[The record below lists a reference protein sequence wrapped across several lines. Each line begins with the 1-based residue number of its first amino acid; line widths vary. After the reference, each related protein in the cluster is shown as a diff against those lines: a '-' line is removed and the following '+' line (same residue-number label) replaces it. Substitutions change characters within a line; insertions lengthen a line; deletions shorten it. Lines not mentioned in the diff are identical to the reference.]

1 MRDARILV
9 VDDDESVCEYC
20 PTALSQFDN
29 VDVTTEHRGHH
40 ALKLC
45 RKGGFDLILTDLSM
59 PDTDGVQILKASRET
74 NPDVPVIIMTGYP
87 SLDNSVE
94 CLRLGAADYVLK
106 PLRPDD
112 LLRTVSRVLDERRLQ
127 QENHL
132 LRSQLERKFSTV
144 EILGRS
150 DAIAKVRDSIRNLAS
165 TDVDVLVWGETGTG
179 KELVA
184 RNIHA
189 NSERALNPFVPVD
202 CSAIP
207 PDLFESEFFGHERGA
222 FTGANQRALGL
233 MEYADGGTLFLDEI
247 GELSLPQQAKLLRAL
262 QERSFRR
269 VGSREETPV
278 DIRLLAAT
286 NRDLKEEVANKRFRD
301 DLYFRINVSEI
312 RLPPLRERT
321 GDIQLLLEHYLDV
334 FGREMKR
341 SGRELTSEVLAVL
354 LDYAWPGNVREL
366 INVVRRML
374 AMSRRNLL
382 SIEDVP
388 EDLRKS
394 VGVRERKTLRV
405 EPADGTFLGQKTRA
419 PRQIEHDY
427 IVEVLQSCGGDISAA
442 ARIAQMSRQS
452 VYRMLDRLDTNPK
465 DFRDADR
472 A

>member
-1 MRDARILV
+1 M
-9 VDDDESVCEYC
+9 
-20 PTALSQFDN
+20 
-29 VDVTTEHRGHH
+29 
-40 ALKLC
+40 
-45 RKGGFDLILTDLSM
+45 
-59 PDTDGVQILKASRET
+59 
-74 NPDVPVIIMTGYP
+74 
-87 SLDNSVE
+87 
-94 CLRLGAADYVLK
+94 
-106 PLRPDD
+106 
-112 LLRTVSRVLDERRLQ
+112 
-127 QENHL
+127 
-132 LRSQLERKFSTV
+132 
-144 EILGRS
+144 
-150 DAIAKVRDSIRNLAS
+150 
-165 TDVDVLVWGETGTG
+165 
-179 KELVA
+179 
-184 RNIHA
+184 
-189 NSERALNPFVPVD
+189 NPFVPVD

-207 PDLFESEFFGHERGA
+207 PHLFESEFFGHERGA

-301 DLYFRINVSEI
+301 DLYFRINVGEI

-321 GDIQLLLEHYLDV
+321 GDIQL
-334 FGREMKR
+334 
-341 SGRELTSEVLAVL
+341 L

-452 VYRMLDRLDTNPK
+452 VYRMLDRLHINPK